1 MATIIQRQDFLSGIT
16 SITENQFSVD
26 ELDFYITE
34 KLENTNIR
42 LILGKTLGDAFIAD
56 LTGTPRVPQTAKYL
70 TIFNELDFSISNEPY
85 YSTGLKDIL
94 KKMVFVSFTSDQT
107 TFNSGSG
114 NIRIV
119 QEAAQANSLVTKN
132 GLITNRN
139 YESITNLQNY
149 VMENPTDYPDFKGYV
164 PDLYS
169 PL

>member
-42 LILGKTLGDAFIAD
+42 LILGETLGDAFIAD

-94 KKMVFVSFTSDQT
+94 RVLRIFRT
-107 TFNSGSG
+107 T
-114 NIRIV
+114 
-119 QEAAQANSLVTKN
+119 
-132 GLITNRN
+132 
-139 YESITNLQNY
+139 
-149 VMENPTDYPDFKGYV
+149 
-164 PDLYS
+164 
-169 PL
+169 